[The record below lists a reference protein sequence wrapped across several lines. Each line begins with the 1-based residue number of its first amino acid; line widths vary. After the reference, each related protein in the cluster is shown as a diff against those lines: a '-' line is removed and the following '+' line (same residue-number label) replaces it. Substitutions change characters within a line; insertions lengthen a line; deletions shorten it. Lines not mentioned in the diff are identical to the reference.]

1 MSVEDIV
8 VVATVREEIRSRR
21 PFVDTADIERRV
33 EAAQVK
39 VVANVDDNDDDSE
52 SEDEEAHVADIIPKE
67 GGGERAIHPYPVFPG
82 SSFGRHPPVS
92 GQSAG
97 TPVMSRPVTPPSR
110 LTPVLRPFD
119 PPGIFVPSPR
129 RSVTPPTRPLTP
141 QTPQG
146 RSITPPR
153 RSVTPPSRP
162 ITPVAAIAPVTPIM
176 GQGAATSALGW
187 GSSSGKKTRKKPQK
201 TSTPGVPTSGPGC
214 GGFGSVLSAAGST
227 GGSLGGSSGG
237 WGFNGGSGST

>member
-39 VVANVDDNDDDSE
+39 VVANVDDTDDDSE
-52 SEDEEAHVADIIPKE
+52 SEDEEAHVADTIPRE

-129 RSVTPPTRPLTP
+129 RSVTPPSRPI
-141 QTPQG
+141 TPQG

-162 ITPVAAIAPVTPIM
+162 ITPVAAIAPVAPIM
-176 GQGAATSALGW
+176 DQGAATSALGW
-187 GSSSGKKTRKKPQK
+187 ATSSAKKKGKRGQK
-201 TSTPGVPTSGPGC
+201 ASTPAVPTSGQGW
-214 GGFGSVLSAAGST
+214 GGFGTVLSAAGST
-227 GGSLGGSSGG
+227 GGSSGG
-237 WGFNGGSGST
+237 WGFNGISGST

>member
-52 SEDEEAHVADIIPKE
+52 SEDEEAHVADTIPRE

-97 TPVMSRPVTPPSR
+97 APVMSRPVTPPSR

-119 PPGIFVPSPR
+119 PPGIFVPPLPR
-129 RSVTPPTRPLTP
+129 PVTPPSRPL
-141 QTPQG
+141 TPQG

-162 ITPVAAIAPVTPIM
+162 ITPVAAIAPVAPIM
-176 GQGAATSALGW
+176 DQGAATPALGW
-187 GSSSGKKTRKKPQK
+187 AAKKKGKRGQK
-201 TSTPGVPTSGPGC
+201 ASTPAVPTSGPGW

-227 GGSLGGSSGG
+227 GGSSGG